1 MNDSAALVG
10 VVKKGFSERHGI
22 LNEKH
27 RKSFPMLE
35 AELDPQSVSLRSHKD
50 AVWLEGSE

>member
-35 AELDPQSVSLRSHKD
+35 AELDPQSISLRSHKD